1 MEQPQ
6 NQPIYWD
13 KHRIPINLTV
23 IFALFVALYGLYSWY
38 TGAGALL
45 LIAGLAVGAY
55 SWFTNPRQYWIYPDA
70 LVIVY
75 GKPRTRV
82 VSFTNLSHLEMRGQS
97 APDRLRALLHRG
109 RQVVLLVRDPDAFN
123 EQLQKA
129 LDDYRGQHTELGIGD
144 SSSDDAPQ
152 VQDPPDQPPFLFLNL
167 RRPSERVPENQ
178 PFLVRRLITKVNRPV
193 HPEPV
198 EGRSSRKEKRFK

>member
-6 NQPIYWD
+6 NQAIYWD
-13 KHRIPINLTV
+13 RHRIPINLTV
-23 IFALFVALYGLYSWY
+23 IFAMFVAAYGLFVSLQGESP
-38 TGAGALL
+38 LL
-45 LIAGLAVGAY
+45 LVAGLAVGIY

-70 LVIVY
+70 LVVVY

-82 VSFTNLSHLEMRGQS
+82 ISFTNLSHLEMRGQS

-129 LDDYRGQHTELGIGD
+129 LDDYRGQHPELSVLD
-144 SSSDDAPQ
+144 SPEDT
-152 VQDPPDQPPFLFLNL
+152 PPDQPSISP
-167 RRPSERVPENQ
+167 
-178 PFLVRRLITKVNRPV
+178 
-193 HPEPV
+193 
-198 EGRSSRKEKRFK
+198 